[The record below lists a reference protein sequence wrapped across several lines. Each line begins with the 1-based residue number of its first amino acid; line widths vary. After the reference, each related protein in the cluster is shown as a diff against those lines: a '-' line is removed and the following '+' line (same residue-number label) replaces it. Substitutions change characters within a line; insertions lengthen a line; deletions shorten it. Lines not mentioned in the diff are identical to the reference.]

1 MRIGPHTWYSGAP
14 EADGFKGHAAAGVLL
29 VEIDAPGADP
39 RVEQIP
45 LGLYQWH
52 RIEAGFF
59 AGHDPVKVL
68 EEALPMR
75 VFLPTTAI
83 HPASR
88 QRQLSGQTGHRQTR
102 LWTRPGGVACLISG
116 HTKIR
121 AAAPQVFLRDLYKV
135 AGTWKSRSF

>member
-68 EEALPMR
+68 EEALPKSDRELALVRFVGTGRLR
-75 VFLPTTAI
+75 V
-83 HPASR
+83 SR
-88 QRQLSGQTGHRQTR
+88 IRTLTSSHGSFVPESG
-102 LWTRPGGVACLISG
+102 
-116 HTKIR
+116 
-121 AAAPQVFLRDLYKV
+121 
-135 AGTWKSRSF
+135 SFQYHLCVCVPNL